1 MEICGNYKRNWVSD
15 IYPGAHFQK
24 TGWKFFDLAFQ
35 FEHKGL
41 NGLVFGFVCKGNDK
55 RSDIPASIWKKVQEH
70 YSISSPIK
78 EWGSDLWIHKNF
90 IENCNWNNAQTIKDL
105 LNGKTLNDFSIMFD
119 EAIDCVKGLD
129 I

>member
-1 MEICGNYKRNWVSD
+1 MSD

-119 EAIDCVKGLD
+119 EAIDFVM
-129 I
+129 